1 MNLKWNPI
9 RPAEISPALL
19 DATSGRALVAQ
30 VLAGRGF
37 DDPEAVRRF
46 LDPDAYTPADPETLH
61 DLILGVERIEKAI
74 RDNEHIL
81 VWGDFDV
88 DGQTSTSLF
97 VSMLERLGARV
108 SYHIPIREH
117 ESHGVQPQVLNRYI
131 EQGFDLLLT
140 CDTGIAAV
148 DAVAFAHEAGIDV
161 VITDHHDLPDELPKA
176 FALIN
181 PKFHA
186 EDDPLSGLPGV
197 GVAYKVVE
205 ALFTRAGR
213 AAELEDCLD
222 LVAVGIVADLALQRE
237 DTRYLL
243 QRGLE
248 VLRSTERPGL
258 LALANNAGVKTD
270 LLNDE
275 DIGFQLGPRLNA
287 VGRLADANISV
298 PLLTTT
304 DEAQAQEIV
313 DRLERLNE
321 ERKFETTVVFDSA
334 MAQVQQEPSL
344 RQYAA
349 LVLAN
354 PLWHEGVIG
363 IVASRLVE
371 EFGKPTIMLAAP
383 EGKPARGSARSVEGY
398 HITRAIA
405 SQAEILLGF
414 GGHPMA
420 AGLSIEAENIE
431 AFRRGVSKALVDQR
445 TGRAPEPTIDID
457 LELPLE
463 ELTLETALQLE
474 ALAPF
479 GPGNPPVNI
488 LCHGLQVEED
498 RPIGKDKAH
507 RKLVVSDVAGHK
519 CEVLWWSS
527 ADEALPN
534 GRLDMVVR
542 VRQGFF
548 RGQQSLSVTLQD
560 FDRSGKAEVG
570 ESAGPTAVVVDCRA
584 ESAPEVRLADI
595 ISELDDVQIWGEA
608 VSIVG
613 AQPRAELRQGNTLVV
628 WNSPPGR
635 KEVGDVLQIVRPEQI
650 YVFAQDPGLDS
661 HNAFTRRLGGLVKY
675 AMAEYDGRSSI
686 EMLAGAMAHSER
698 TVIAGLEVLPALG
711 VRATWEADGQVLF
724 ERCAVVDVVDAADK
738 LRVLLDEARAFRKAF
753 RTALDAASFFVGG
766 GGGDTSSGLGV
777 NDRRP
782 ARDSRSKGWF

>member
-9 RPAEISPALL
+9 RAAAVSPALL
-19 DATSGRALVAQ
+19 EATSGRPLAAQ

-46 LDPDAYTPADPETLH
+46 LDPDAYTAAAPETLH
-61 DLILGVERIEKAI
+61 DLVRGVERIEKAI
-74 RDNEHIL
+74 RDNERIL

-97 VSMLERLGARV
+97 VSMLERLGGKV
-108 SYHIPIREH
+108 LFHIPVRQH
-117 ESHGVQPQVLNRYI
+117 ESHGVQPLALSRYI
-131 EQGFDLLLT
+131 EQGFDLLVT

-148 DAVAFAHEAGIDV
+148 EGVALANEAGIDV
-161 VITDHHDLPDELPKA
+161 VITDHHDLPAQLPA
-176 FALIN
+176 ALALIN
-181 PKFHA
+181 PKFSD

-213 AAELEDCLD
+213 ATELESCLD

-243 QRGLE
+243 QRGMK
-248 VLRSTERPGL
+248 VLRSTQRPGL
-258 LALANNAGVKTD
+258 LALAKNAGVRPE

-287 VGRLADANISV
+287 VGRLSDANVSV
-298 PLLTTT
+298 PLLTTS
-304 DEAQAQEIV
+304 DEAQAQEIA
-313 DRLERLNE
+313 DQLEQLNE
-321 ERKFETTVVFDSA
+321 ERKFETAVVFDSA
-334 MAQVQQEPSL
+334 LAQVHQDPSL

-383 EGKPARGSARSVEGY
+383 EGKPARGSARSIEGY

-405 SQAEILLGF
+405 TQSDILLGF

-420 AGLSIEAENIE
+420 AGLSMQAENLE

-445 TGRAPEPTIDID
+445 TGRAPEPTVDI
-457 LELPLE
+457 ELSLTVE

-474 ALAPF
+474 VLAPF
-479 GPGNPPVNI
+479 GSGNSPVNI

-507 RKLVVSDVAGHK
+507 RKLVVSDVAGHT

-527 ADEALPN
+527 ADVALPN

-542 VRQGFF
+542 LRPGFF
-548 RGQQSLSVTLQD
+548 RGEQTLSITLQD
-560 FDRSGKAEVG
+560 FERSGKAEVAQSVG
-570 ESAGPTAVVVDCRA
+570 MAAVVVDCRA

-595 ISELDDVQIWGEA
+595 TAEMDDVLIWGEA
-608 VSIVG
+608 VSIDG
-613 AQPRAELRQGNTLVV
+613 ARPRTELRQSKTLVV
-628 WNSPPGR
+628 WSAPPGR
-635 KEVGDVLQIVRPEQI
+635 GELSAVLQNVKPAQV
-650 YVFAQDPGLDS
+650 YVFAQDPGVDS
-661 HNAFTRRLGGLVKY
+661 YDAFARRLGGLVKY

-686 EMLAGAMAHSER
+686 EKLAAAMAHSER

-711 VRATWEADGQVLF
+711 VRVTRQADGQALF
-724 ERCAVVDVVDAADK
+724 ERCAVADVADAAEK

-753 RTALDAASFFVGG
+753 RTALDVASF
-766 GGGDTSSGLGV
+766 GGDPSFTPTSSTIPL
-777 NDRRP
+777 DQTPR
-782 ARDSRSKGWF
+782 

>member
-9 RPAEISPALL
+9 RAAEVSQALL
-19 DATSGRALVAQ
+19 NATSDQPLVAQ
-30 VLAGRGF
+30 VLAGRGI
-37 DDPEAVRRF
+37 DDPEEVRRF

-61 DLILGVERIEKAI
+61 DMVRGVERIEQAI
-74 RDNEHIL
+74 RNNEHIL

-88 DGQTSTSLF
+88 DGQTSTSLL
-97 VSMLERLGARV
+97 VSMLERLGGKV
-108 SYHIPIREH
+108 SYHIPVREH
-117 ESHGVQPQVLNRYI
+117 ESHGVAPQVLQRYI
-131 EQGFDLLLT
+131 ENGFDLLVT

-148 DAVAFAHEAGIDV
+148 DSVAFAHEAGIDV
-161 VITDHHDLPDELPKA
+161 IITDHHDLPDELPKA

-186 EDDPLSGLPGV
+186 EDNPLSGLPGV
-197 GVAYKVVE
+197 GVAYKVIE

-213 AAELEDCLD
+213 AAELESCLD
-222 LVAVGIVADLALQRE
+222 LVAVGIVADLALQRQ

-248 VLRSTERPGL
+248 VLRSTERPGF
-258 LALANNAGVKTD
+258 LALADNAGVKVD

-275 DIGFQLGPRLNA
+275 DIGFQIGPRLNA
-287 VGRLADANISV
+287 VGRLSDANVSV

-304 DEAQAQEIV
+304 DEAQAKEIA
-313 DRLERLNE
+313 DQLERLNE
-321 ERKFETTVVFDSA
+321 ERKFETAVVYDSA
-334 MAQVQQEPSL
+334 AAQVQQEPSL

-363 IVASRLVE
+363 IVASRMVD
-371 EFGKPTIMLAAP
+371 EFGKPTIMLTTP

-405 SQAEILLGF
+405 TQSDILMGF

-420 AGLSIEAENIE
+420 AGLSLDAENIE

-445 TGRAPEPTIDID
+445 TGRAPEPTLDIE

-488 LCHGLQVEED
+488 LCPGLQVEED

-507 RKLVVSDVAGHK
+507 RKLVVSDMAGHK

-534 GRLDMVVR
+534 GRLDLVVR
-542 VRQGFF
+542 VRPGFF
-548 RGQQSLSVTLQD
+548 RGKQTLSVTLQD
-560 FDRSGKAEVG
+560 FERSGRAESEG
-570 ESAGPTAVVVDCRA
+570 SAGPKAVVFDCRA
-584 ESAPEVRLADI
+584 ESAPLEKLDEILAAAED
-595 ISELDDVQIWGEA
+595 LQIWGEA
-608 VSIVG
+608 
-613 AQPRAELRQGNTLVV
+613 AAHERAKPRAELMTGKTLVV
-628 WNSPPGR
+628 WSAPPGR
-635 KEVGDVLQIVRPEQI
+635 GEVASVLERVQPEEI
-650 YVFAQDPGLDS
+650 YVFAKDPGVDS
-661 HNAFTRRLGGLVKY
+661 YEAFTQRLGGLVKY
-675 AMAEYDGRSSI
+675 VLAEYEGGSSL
-686 EMLAGAMAHSER
+686 EKLAGATAHSER
-698 TVIAGLEVLPALG
+698 TVVAGLEVLPAMG
-711 VRATWEADGQVLF
+711 VQATRDEEGEILF
-724 ERCAVVDVVDAADK
+724 ERCQVADVAAAADR
-738 LRVLLDEARAFRKAF
+738 LRLLLDETRAFRKAF
-753 RTALDAASFFVGG
+753 RTTEDVGSFFAVAAG
-766 GGGDTSSGLGV
+766 T
-777 NDRRP
+777 
-782 ARDSRSKGWF
+782 AQQTDSETY

>member
-9 RPAEISPALL
+9 RAAEVSQALL
-19 DATSGRALVAQ
+19 DATSGLPLVAQ
-30 VLAGRGF
+30 ILAGRGI
-37 DDPEAVRRF
+37 DDPEGMRRF
-46 LDPDAYTPADPETLH
+46 LDPDAYSPADPETLH
-61 DLILGVERIEKAI
+61 DLVRGVERIEQAI
-74 RDNEHIL
+74 RDNERIL

-97 VSMLERLGARV
+97 VSMLERLGAKV
-108 SYHIPIREH
+108 SFHIPIREH
-117 ESHGVQPQVLNRYI
+117 ESHGVQPQVLQRYI
-131 EQGFDLLLT
+131 EKGFDLLVT

-148 DAVAFAHEAGIDV
+148 DSVAFAHEAGIDV
-161 VITDHHDLPDELPKA
+161 VITDHHDLPDELPTA

-197 GVAYKVVE
+197 GVAYKVIE

-213 AAELEDCLD
+213 TAELESCLD
-222 LVAVGIVADLALQRE
+222 LVAVGIVADLALQRW

-248 VLRSTERPGL
+248 VLRSTERPGF
-258 LALANNAGVKTD
+258 LALADNAGVKLD

-275 DIGFQLGPRLNA
+275 DIGFQIGPRLNA
-287 VGRLADANISV
+287 VGRLSDANISV
-298 PLLTTT
+298 PLLTTS
-304 DEAQAQEIV
+304 DETQAKEIAAQ
-313 DRLERLNE
+313 LERLNE
-321 ERKFETTVVFDSA
+321 ERKFETAVVYDSA
-334 MAQVQQEPSL
+334 AAQVQQEPSL

-363 IVASRLVE
+363 IVASRLVH
-371 EFGKPTIMLAAP
+371 EFGKPTIMLTTP

-405 SQAEILLGF
+405 TQSEILIGF

-420 AGLSIEAENIE
+420 AGLSLDADNVE

-445 TGRAPEPTIDID
+445 TGRAPEPTLDIE

-463 ELTLETALQLE
+463 DLTLDTALQLE

-479 GPGNPPVNI
+479 GPGNAPVNI
-488 LCHGLQVEED
+488 LCHSLQVEED

-507 RKLVVSDVAGHK
+507 RKLVVSDLAGHK
-519 CEVLWWSS
+519 AEVLWWSS

-542 VRQGFF
+542 VRPGFF
-548 RGQQSLSVTLQD
+548 RGKQILSITLQD
-560 FDRSGKAEVG
+560 FERSGKG
-570 ESAGPTAVVVDCRA
+570 EEGQSAGPKAVVIDCRA
-584 ESAPEVRLADI
+584 ESAPLKRLNEIMTEVENL
-595 ISELDDVQIWGEA
+595 QIWGEA
-608 VSIVG
+608 VVQDG
-613 AQPRAELRQGNTLVV
+613 AKPRAELMNGKTLVV
-628 WNSPPGR
+628 WSIPPGR
-635 KEVGDVLQIVRPEQI
+635 GEVASVLEQVTPEEI
-650 YVFAQDPGLDS
+650 YVFAKDPGVDTYQ
-661 HNAFTRRLGGLVKY
+661 AFTQRLGGLVKY
-675 AMAEYDGRSSI
+675 TMVEYDGHSSVAK
-686 EMLAGAMAHSER
+686 LAGAMAHGER
-698 TVIAGLEVLPALG
+698 TVVAGFEVLPAMG
-711 VRATWEADGQVLF
+711 VQATREGDDEVLF
-724 ERCAVVDVVDAADK
+724 ERCAVVDVSVAVDK

-753 RTALDAASFFVGG
+753 RTTEDAANFFAGG
-766 GGGDTSSGLGV
+766 QSGEE
-777 NDRRP
+777 
-782 ARDSRSKGWF
+782 

>member
-9 RPAEISPALL
+9 RAAEVSLALL
-19 DATSGRALVAQ
+19 DATLGRPLVAQ
-30 VLAGRGF
+30 VLAGRGM
-37 DDPEAVRRF
+37 DDPDQVRRF

-61 DLILGVERIEKAI
+61 DLVRGVERIEQAI
-74 RDNEHIL
+74 RDKEHIL

-88 DGQTSTSLF
+88 DGQTSTSLL
-97 VSMLERLGARV
+97 VSMLERLGGKV
-108 SYHIPIREH
+108 SYHIPVREH
-117 ESHGVQPQVLNRYI
+117 ESHGVQPQVLQRYI
-131 EQGFDLLLT
+131 EQGFDLLVT

-197 GVAYKVVE
+197 GVAYKVIE

-213 AAELEDCLD
+213 AAELESCLD
-222 LVAVGIVADLALQRE
+222 LVAVGIVADLALQQR

-243 QRGLE
+243 QRGLA
-248 VLRSTERPGL
+248 VLRSTQRRGF
-258 LALANNAGVKTD
+258 LALADNAGVDVD

-275 DIGFQLGPRLNA
+275 DIGFQIGPRLNA
-287 VGRLADANISV
+287 VGRLSDANISV
-298 PLLTTT
+298 PLLTTS
-304 DEAQAQEIV
+304 DQAQAKEIA
-313 DRLERLNE
+313 DQLERLNE
-321 ERKFETTVVFDSA
+321 ERKFETAVVYDSA
-334 MAQVQQEPSL
+334 AAQVQQEPSL

-371 EFGKPTIMLAAP
+371 EFGKPTIMLATP
-383 EGKPARGSARSVEGY
+383 EGQPARGSARSVEGY

-405 SQAEILLGF
+405 TQSDILMGF

-420 AGLSIEAENIE
+420 AGLSMEAENVE

-445 TGRAPEPTIDID
+445 TGRAPEPTVDIE

-463 ELTLETALQLE
+463 ELTLGTALQLE

-507 RKLVVSDVAGHK
+507 RKLVVSNLAGHK
-519 CEVLWWSS
+519 AEVLWWSS

-542 VRQGFF
+542 VRPGFF
-548 RGQQSLSVTLQD
+548 RGKQTLSVTLQD
-560 FDRSGKAEVG
+560 FERSGRAEEG
-570 ESAGPTAVVVDCRA
+570 ESAGPKAVVFDCRA
-584 ESAPEVRLADI
+584 ESAPLEKLDEI
-595 ISELDDVQIWGEA
+595 IAGEEDLQIWSEA
-608 VSIVG
+608 VKQDG
-613 AQPRAELRQGNTLVV
+613 AKPRAELTTSRALVV
-628 WNSPPGR
+628 WSAPSGR
-635 KEVGDVLQIVRPEQI
+635 GEVATVLECVKPEEI
-650 YVFAQDPGLDS
+650 YVFAKDPGVDS
-661 HNAFTRRLGGLVKY
+661 YEAFTQRFGGLVKY
-675 AMAEYDGRSSI
+675 VLAEYEGSSTL
-686 EMLAGAMAHSER
+686 EKLAGAMAHSER
-698 TVIAGLEVLPALG
+698 TVVAGLAVLPAMG
-711 VRATWEADGQVLF
+711 AQAMRDGDGGILF
-724 ERCAVVDVVDAADK
+724 ERCAVADVSGAVDK
-738 LRVLLDEARAFRKAF
+738 LRVLLDEARAFRMAF
-753 RTALDAASFFVGG
+753 RTTEDAASFFAVAP
-766 GGGDTSSGLGV
+766 GDC
-777 NDRRP
+777 P
-782 ARDSRSKGWF
+782 AD

>member
-9 RPAEISPALL
+9 GAAEVPQDLL
-19 DATSGRALVAQ
+19 EATSERSLVAQ
-30 VLAGRGF
+30 ILAGRGI
-37 DDPEAVRRF
+37 DDPEEARRF
-46 LDPDAYTPADPETLH
+46 LDPGAYTPAAPETLH
-61 DLILGVERIEKAI
+61 DLVRGVERIEKAI
-74 RDNEHIL
+74 GDNERIL

-97 VSMLERLGARV
+97 VSMLERLGASRV

-117 ESHGVQPQVLNRYI
+117 ESHGVQPQVLSRYI

-148 DAVAFAHEAGIDV
+148 AAVALAHESGIDV
-161 VITDHHDLPDELPKA
+161 IITDHHDLPDELPRA

-181 PKFHA
+181 PKFDG
-186 EDDPLSGLPGV
+186 EDHPLSGLPGV
-197 GVAYKVVE
+197 GVAYKVIE

-213 AAELEDCLD
+213 TAELEHCLD
-222 LVAVGIVADLALQRE
+222 LVAVGIVADLALQRR

-243 QRGLE
+243 QRGMM

-258 LALANNAGVKTD
+258 LALAENAGVVPAM
-270 LLNDE
+270 LNDE

-287 VGRLADANISV
+287 VGRLADANVSV

-304 DEAQAQEIV
+304 DATQAREIA
-313 DRLERLNE
+313 DQLERLNE
-321 ERKFETTVVFDSA
+321 ERKFETAVVYDSA
-334 MAQVQQEPSL
+334 AAQVQQEPSL

-349 LVLAN
+349 LVLVN

-405 SQAEILLGF
+405 TQSEMLMGF

-420 AGLSIEAENIE
+420 AGLSLEAEKIE

-445 TGRAPEPTIDID
+445 TGRAPEPTLDIE

-463 ELTLETALQLE
+463 EVTLATALELE

-488 LCHGLQVEED
+488 LCRGLQIEED
-498 RPIGKDKAH
+498 RPIGKEKAH
-507 RKLVVSDVAGHK
+507 RKLVVGDGAGHQ

-527 ADEALPN
+527 ADEVLPD

-542 VRQGFF
+542 VRPGFF
-548 RGQQSLSVTLQD
+548 RGEQTASITLQD
-560 FDRSGKAEVG
+560 FERSGVAEVR
-570 ESAGPTAVVVDCRA
+570 ERAGPEAVVIDCRA
-584 ESAPEVRLADI
+584 ESAPEDRLAEI
-595 ISELDDVQIWGEA
+595 TAAVDDLLIWGEA
-608 VSIVG
+608 VAHAG
-613 AQPRAELRQGNTLVV
+613 AKSRAELTACKTLVI
-628 WNSPPGR
+628 WSTPPGR
-635 KEVGDVLQIVRPEQI
+635 AEVAAAVARVKPEQI
-650 YVFAQDPGLDS
+650 YVFAEDPGLDS
-661 HNAFTRRLGGLVKY
+661 YDAFTRRLGGLVKY
-675 AMAEYDGRSSI
+675 ALAQYEGQSSVPK
-686 EMLAGAMAHSER
+686 LAGAMAHSER
-698 TVIAGLEVLPALG
+698 TVLVALEVLPAMG
-711 VRATWEADGQVLF
+711 VSATRETDGAILF
-724 ERCAVVDVVDAADK
+724 ERCPLADVSDGTAR
-738 LRVLLDEARAFRKAF
+738 LRVVLDEARAFRKAF
-753 RTALDAASFFVGG
+753 QTALDAASFFAPVSAGPPG
-766 GGGDTSSGLGV
+766 
-777 NDRRP
+777 
-782 ARDSRSKGWF
+782 